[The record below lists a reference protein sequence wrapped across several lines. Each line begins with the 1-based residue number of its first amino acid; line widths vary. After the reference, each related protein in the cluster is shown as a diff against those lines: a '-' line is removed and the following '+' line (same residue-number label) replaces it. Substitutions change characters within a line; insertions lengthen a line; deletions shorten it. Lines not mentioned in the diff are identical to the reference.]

1 MAGITR
7 DYNLAA
13 VQCTVGSFRVT
24 GFGPDDAIGLTPMS
38 DSMESAAAADGSHV
52 SVSRINDPRWE
63 CTLKVRRGTAAYR
76 LLAEKAQEQADEAAV
91 GAVSALAFQ
100 VYDPISGDKFVE
112 AEARFMREPDMPFG
126 KSTADAE
133 FKLLLP
139 NPGRTYGGNIDT
151 SA

>member
-1 MAGITR
+1 MAGIVI

-24 GFGPDDAIGLTPMS
+24 GWAPDDAIALAPLGDLA
-38 DSMESAAAADGSHV
+38 ESEVSADGSRV

-63 CTLKVRRGTAAYR
+63 ATLKVRRGTAAYA
-76 LLAEKAQEQADEAAV
+76 LLAEKLQEQLAESDD
-91 GAVSALAFQ
+91 GAVSALSFQ
-100 VYDPISGDKFVE
+100 VYDPISGDKIVE
-112 AEARFMREPDMPFG
+112 AEARFMRYPDLPFS
-126 KSTADAE
+126 KAASDAE

-139 NPGRTYGGNIDT
+139 NPSLTLGGNVDT

>member
-13 VQCTVGSFRVT
+13 VQCTVGTFRVT
-24 GFGPDDAIGLTPMS
+24 GWGPDDAIGLAPMS
-38 DSMESAAAADGSHV
+38 DSMESSNSADGAHV
-52 SVSRINDPRWE
+52 SISRINDPRWE
-63 CTLKVRRGTAAYR
+63 ATLKVRRGTAAYR
-76 LLAEKAQEQADEAAV
+76 LLAEKAQEQAAEAAI
-91 GAVSALAFQ
+91 GAVSALSFQ

-112 AEARFMREPDMPFG
+112 GEARFMREPDMPFG

-133 FKLLLP
+133 FKILLP
-139 NPGRTYGGNIDT
+139 NPTRTYGANIDT